1 MSSLCKAA
9 PSKGVDPCTF
19 GFQERR
25 SGVLNNA
32 TAQKSPSSGV
42 QRPRISL
49 SSQTATSPCIL
60 LHHVGHS
67 RNEVF
72 CTACDLPILCPL
84 TVRISS
90 HFRQVLG
97 QPSFELWS
105 EPDLLLPCG
114 QTRHTPF
121 CRGPGAGRG
130 WAESV
135 SASHCPGQLLP
146 QWEPTDL
153 HLQVS
158 VVPAQQEAGAAG
170 T

>member
-67 RNEVF
+67 RSEVF